1 MKATEVMDYLRWAD
15 DFALVCRKDDRLVT
29 LSDIGEQGMYHML
42 ILAADCLSQ
51 EIEED
56 FDELL
61 EAMHEADEATIH

>member
-1 MKATEVMDYLRWAD
+1 MKTTEVMDYLRWAD

-61 EAMHEADEATIH
+61 EAMHEASEATFH

>member
-1 MKATEVMDYLRWAD
+1 MKATEVMNYLRWAD

-42 ILAADCLSQ
+42 ILAADCLMQDS
-51 EIEED
+51 EED

-61 EAMHEADEATIH
+61 EAMHEASEATFH

>member
-42 ILAADCLSQ
+42 ILAADCLMQDS
-51 EIEED
+51 EED

-61 EAMHEADEATIH
+61 EAMHEAGEATFH

>member
-42 ILAADCLSQ
+42 ILAADCLMQDS
-51 EIEED
+51 EED

>member
-1 MKATEVMDYLRWAD
+1 MKATEVMNYLRWAD

-42 ILAADCLSQ
+42 ILAADCLMQDS
-51 EIEED
+51 EED

-61 EAMHEADEATIH
+61 EAMHEAGEATFH

>member
-42 ILAADCLSQ
+42 ILAADCLMQDSD
-51 EIEED
+51 ED

>member
-29 LSDIGEQGMYHML
+29 LSDVGEQCMYHML

>member
-1 MKATEVMDYLRWAD
+1 MKATEVMEYLRWAD

-42 ILAADCLSQ
+42 ILAADCLMQDSD
-51 EIEED
+51 ED

>member
-29 LSDIGEQGMYHML
+29 LSDVGEQGMYHML
-42 ILAADCLSQ
+42 ILAADCLMQDS
-51 EIEED
+51 EED

-61 EAMHEADEATIH
+61 EAMHEAGEATFH

>member
-29 LSDIGEQGMYHML
+29 LSDVGEEGMYHML
-42 ILAADCLSQ
+42 ILAADCLMQDSD
-51 EIEED
+51 ED

>member
-29 LSDIGEQGMYHML
+29 LSDVGEQGMYHML
-42 ILAADCLSQ
+42 ILAADCLMQDS
-51 EIEED
+51 EED

>member
-29 LSDIGEQGMYHML
+29 LSDVGEQGMYHML

>member
-29 LSDIGEQGMYHML
+29 LSDVGEQGMYHML
-42 ILAADCLSQ
+42 ILAADCLMQDSD
-51 EIEED
+51 ED

>member
-15 DFALVCRKDDRLVT
+15 DFALVCRKADRLVT

-61 EAMHEADEATIH
+61 EAMHEASEATFH

>member
-29 LSDIGEQGMYHML
+29 LSDVGEQGLYHML